1 MNATNPIETLAG
13 AMAHAAYEAFPEYK
27 YKDRDWTKYDKWRR
41 EVFDKLSNEEKK
53 KLYDEERRTN
63 VHMCPADCLVE
74 KSRKHT
80 FYDLTVYNMFPQTW
94 GSTALGF
101 GGIGGQAI
109 TSAYVCIIESN
120 LLGQFAVYFGGQLA
134 YVIERPNEKFMEDIA
149 RQQMTDAK
157 LGKTTYERTN

>member
-1 MNATNPIETLAG
+1 
-13 AMAHAAYEAFPEYK
+13 MAHAAYEAFPEYK

-101 GGIGGQAI
+101 GGIGG
-109 TSAYVCIIESN
+109 
-120 LLGQFAVYFGGQLA
+120 AVSELIGVSFNCG
-134 YVIERPNEKFMEDIA
+134 
-149 RQQMTDAK
+149 
-157 LGKTTYERTN
+157 